1 MKRILIEWLHCDGK
15 SGFGRLHAEI
25 EAVIAGAVEAMR
37 PFLSTMQIQ
46 LDVRRQELTGGESD
60 LPGTIKIN
68 GKEATGCA
76 GGKLSVDTL
85 TDAVLKETQRFT
97 EKSAGSPE
105 DLYR

>member
-1 MKRILIEWLHCDGK
+1 MRRRRGDAPFLKYDG
-15 SGFGRLHAEI
+15 GT
-25 EAVIAGAVEAMR
+25 VDVEAA
-37 PFLSTMQIQ
+37 
-46 LDVRRQELTGGESD
+46 QEVTGGESD

-76 GGKLSVDTL
+76 GRKLSVDTL

-97 EKSAGSPE
+97 EKSCAGSPE